1 MDGDVVG
8 DDVACLAGLDRDGVV
23 ARGLEAL
30 DAHAVVAHAV
40 LEQRLLHERH
50 ERAGAAEIGV
60 ARLKALHRRH
70 DLLGLGDALR
80 GVEMMDDLQ
89 PSGMG
94 LHQRL
99 ELGVEDHRLLVAVG
113 IEQTDLPLA
122 AL

>member
-1 MDGDVVG
+1 MRLALEMDGDVVG

-60 ARLKALHRRH
+60 ARLKPFIAATISS
-70 DLLGLGDALR
+70 GL
-80 GVEMMDDLQ
+80 VM
-89 PSGMG
+89 PC
-94 LHQRL
+94 
-99 ELGVEDHRLLVAVG
+99 VASR
-113 IEQTDLPLA
+113 
-122 AL
+122 